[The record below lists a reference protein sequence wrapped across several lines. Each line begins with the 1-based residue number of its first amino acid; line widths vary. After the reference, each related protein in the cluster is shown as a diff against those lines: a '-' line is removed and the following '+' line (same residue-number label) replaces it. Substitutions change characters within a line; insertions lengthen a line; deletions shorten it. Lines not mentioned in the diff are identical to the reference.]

1 MQTKSDKSIIKNKKK
16 HKEIS
21 KNKKKKKNKQLIKP
35 KNTRLVQEN
44 SRTKLRFLTNME
56 QN

>member
-21 KNKKKKKNKQLIKP
+21 KNKQKKTKQLIKP